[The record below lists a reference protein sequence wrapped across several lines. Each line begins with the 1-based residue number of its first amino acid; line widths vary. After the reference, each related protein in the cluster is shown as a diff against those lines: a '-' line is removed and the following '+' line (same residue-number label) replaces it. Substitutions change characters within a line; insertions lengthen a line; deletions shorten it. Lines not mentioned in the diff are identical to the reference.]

1 MSERDVYV
9 FDRLGENGEIAVLR
23 TNRPEHENRTN
34 WEVISKR
41 ADAYSQLADDPNVK
55 VYIITGTGDFYDTGG
70 ELNAKDPEERRLYQ
84 ESIDR
89 FLAAKDRLEAR
100 NIPKIAA
107 VNGKCVAGGMSSV
120 IDADFAIAVE
130 TATFGYPEILR
141 GGFPIMAMEN
151 ALDYI
156 PYRPLIEAMY
166 FGELH
171 DAKWM
176 LDLHL
181 VNCVTTKEEFWPTV
195 MRYAQ
200 KVVSMP
206 SDLIQRGRQA
216 YFDMIRIP
224 RGPARIKCAKD
235 ALKDILVIQGRH
247 QKGNISY

>member
-1 MSERDVYV
+1 
-9 FDRLGENGEIAVLR
+9 
-23 TNRPEHENRTN
+23 
-34 WEVISKR
+34 
-41 ADAYSQLADDPNVK
+41 
-55 VYIITGTGDFYDTGG
+55 
-70 ELNAKDPEERRLYQ
+70 
-84 ESIDR
+84 
-89 FLAAKDRLEAR
+89 
-100 NIPKIAA
+100 
-107 VNGKCVAGGMSSV
+107 
-120 IDADFAIAVE
+120 
-130 TATFGYPEILR
+130 
-141 GGFPIMAMEN
+141 MAMEN

-176 LDLHL
+176 LDLNL

-247 QKGNISY
+247 QKGNPSLTSIDNMLFDICTMCTRNIINVLAGERVNHKMIVTCEFVERSTT

>member
-1 MSERDVYV
+1 MNNDVYI
-9 FDRLGENGEIAVLR
+9 FERFGEHGEIAVLR
-23 TNRPEHENRTN
+23 TNRPEAENRTN

-41 ADAYSQLADDPNVK
+41 ADAYALLAKDENIR

-70 ELNAKDPEERRLYQ
+70 ELNAKDPVERKLYQ

-89 FLAAKDRLEAR
+89 FLEAKDALEAR

-151 ALDYI
+151 AMDYI

-181 VNCVTTKEEFWPTV
+181 INAITTKEDFWPTV
-195 MRYAQ
+195 MKYAE

-206 SDLIQRGRQA
+206 GDLIQRGRQA
-216 YFDMIRIP
+216 YFDMRQLP
-224 RGPARIKCAKD
+224 RGPERIACAKQ
-235 ALKDILVIQGRH
+235 ALSDILVIQGRH
-247 QKGNISY
+247 QKGSISY

>member
-1 MSERDVYV
+1 MSDNVFILERS
-9 FDRLGENGEIAVLR
+9 GKNGEIAILR
-23 TNRPEHENRTN
+23 TNRPESENRTN

-41 ADAYSQLADDPNVK
+41 ADAYAALAKDQNIR

-70 ELNAKDPEERRLYQ
+70 ELNAKDPVERKLYQ
-84 ESIDR
+84 ESIER
-89 FLAAKDRLEAR
+89 FLAAKDALETR

-120 IDADFAIAVE
+120 IDADFAIAVD

-151 ALDYI
+151 AMDYI
-156 PYRPLIEAMY
+156 PFRPLIEAMY
-166 FGELH
+166 FGDLH

-181 VNCVTTKEEFWPTV
+181 LNAVTTKDEFWPTV
-195 MRYAQ
+195 MAYAE

-206 SDLIQRGRQA
+206 GDLIQRGRQA
-216 YFDMIRIP
+216 YFDMR
-224 RGPARIKCAKD
+224 RLGKGAERTACAKQ
-235 ALKDILVIQGRH
+235 ALSDILVIQGRH
-247 QKGNISY
+247 QKGNVSY